1 MTCTLHNGS
10 PVNSRIKSRQ
20 RLGKYRIKR
29 LIGGGGFA
37 QVYSATDTIEGID
50 VALKIPRGDYVDQE
64 MLDLFKQ
71 EVRLVARL
79 DHPNILPIK
88 NADFI
93 DGKFVVATRLG
104 DETLESR
111 LERRISTRKCLTCF
125 EQMIAGLACAH
136 EANVMHCDIKP
147 ENFILFGADTIM
159 LADFGIAKVSRLT
172 IEGSGTGTVGHMA
185 PEQAMGRPSKR
196 SDVFSM
202 GLIMYRMLT
211 GFWPRYPFDW
221 PAPGAIRLKK
231 RRIHPDLIRF
241 IRKAI
246 EPRPNGRFIDA
257 VQMEEIFDE
266 VYETA
271 LRNLT
276 RTRR

>member
-1 MTCTLHNGS
+1 M
-10 PVNSRIKSRQ
+10 
-20 RLGKYRIKR
+20 
-29 LIGGGGFA
+29 
-37 QVYSATDTIEGID
+37 YSATDTIEGID